1 MTVKTVGS
9 TELQD
14 RVGRH
19 IDDAGRDP
27 DVITRHN
34 RPVRVL
40 LHIDEHERLKSYDT
54 RKALY
59 PHELPENLKA
69 ELEQDYQGEATP
81 ELDRLIG

>member
-1 MTVKTVGS
+1 MTIKTITS

-14 RVGRH
+14 RVGYY
-19 IDDAGRDP
+19 IDDAGTDRV
-27 DVITRHN
+27 VITHHSCA
-34 RPVRVL
+34 VRVL
-40 LHIDEHERLKSYDT
+40 LHIDEYERLKSHNT
-54 RKALY
+54 RVAFF